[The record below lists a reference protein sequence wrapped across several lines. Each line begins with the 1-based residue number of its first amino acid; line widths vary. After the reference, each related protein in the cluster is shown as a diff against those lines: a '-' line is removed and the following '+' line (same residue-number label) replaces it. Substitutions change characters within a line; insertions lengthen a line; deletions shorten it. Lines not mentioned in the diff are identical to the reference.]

1 MFGMNAAR
9 KLKVSVS
16 IDADLVRLVD
26 QRAARE
32 GKTRSAM
39 MEAWLRSASRR
50 AAAARLEEE
59 TAAYYDALT
68 PAEASEDAEW
78 AKGSARMARKLTID
92 DVRGRHSP
100 KG

>member
-1 MFGMNAAR
+1 MFGMTVAR

-32 GKTRSAM
+32 GQTRSAI

-59 TAAYYDALT
+59 TAAYYDVLT
-68 PAEASEDAEW
+68 PTEASEDIAW
-78 AKGSARMARKLTID
+78 AKGSARVARKLTID
-92 DVRGRHSP
+92 DAPHRHSR